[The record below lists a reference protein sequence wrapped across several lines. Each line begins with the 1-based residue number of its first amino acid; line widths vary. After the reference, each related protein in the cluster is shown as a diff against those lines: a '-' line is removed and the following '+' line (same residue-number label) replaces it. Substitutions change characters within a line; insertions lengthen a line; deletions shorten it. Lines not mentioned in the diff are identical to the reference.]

1 MVSAAKWPLS
11 PGASFWRADGRKA
24 ENASVCNGRGALRLT
39 PVNLAPALITF
50 YQKYIRPVLPKT
62 CRFEPSCSEY
72 AEQAILKHGF
82 IKGVFKGL
90 MRIFRCHPFSG
101 RSGYDPL
108 V

>member
-1 MVSAAKWPLS
+1 M
-11 PGASFWRADGRKA
+11 
-24 ENASVCNGRGALRLT
+24 RLT
-39 PVNLAPALITF
+39 LINLAPALITF

-62 CRFEPSCSEY
+62 CCFEPSCSEY
-72 AEQAILKHGF
+72 ARQAILKHGF

-90 MRIFRCHPFSG
+90 TRISRCHPFSG